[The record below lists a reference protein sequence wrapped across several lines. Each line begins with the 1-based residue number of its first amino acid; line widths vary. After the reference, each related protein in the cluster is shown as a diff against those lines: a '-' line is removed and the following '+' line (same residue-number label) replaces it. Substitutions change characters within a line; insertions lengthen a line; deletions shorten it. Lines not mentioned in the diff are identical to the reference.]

1 MNRTLIVPMLFS
13 VAAGALLA
21 QETKLPTGPVTVA
34 EDAPV
39 RDTTRCK
46 ASDLIGC
53 SLTNSKNETLG
64 EIEDIVLD
72 GQKLR
77 IAYAVVASGGFLGM
91 GEKYLAMPWQLIE
104 VSQRG
109 SANKPRLTLGLDL
122 ETIKAAPG
130 FDKDSWPDM
139 ASSTWAA
146 EVDAYYASRN
156 ERPRAAGAKDFKGS
170 VKDGKNVVDHAPA
183 SKGFAHR
190 RLSNLIGMSVVDVQ
204 HQPMASVEDLIVDT
218 NFAKVDAALLSF
230 GGVLGMG
237 EASAL
242 VPSEALSLDVEKGV
256 FVFVGSSARLAA
268 LTLPAGK
275 LPALNSEEWLTSSRD
290 LCAKASKDVI
300 VTDGDV
306 IVADASGVKPARFA
320 DSFDASKVETVE
332 GTITTIGTVRVGDLQ
347 EERLRLRVTTAEG
360 REVIVYAAPARYEAQ
375 AALELRS
382 GTYLEVTGSPVR
394 YGTQTV
400 LVAGSIKVK
409 GKTVKLRDDQGRVTW
424 TKK

>member
-1 MNRTLIVPMLFS
+1 MLFS
-13 VAAGALLA
+13 VAASTLVA
-21 QETKLPTGPVTVA
+21 QETTHPTGPVTVA
-34 EDAPV
+34 KDAPV

-46 ASDLIGC
+46 ASHLIGC
-53 SLTNSKNETLG
+53 PLTNSKNETLG
-64 EIEDIVLD
+64 EIQDIVLD

-91 GEKYLAMPWQLIE
+91 GEKYLALPWQLIE
-104 VSQRG
+104 VRQRG
-109 SANKPRLTLGLDL
+109 SANKPHLTLGLDL
-122 ETIKAAPG
+122 ETVKAAPG

-146 EVDAYYASRN
+146 KVDAYYASGT
-156 ERPRAAGAKDFKGS
+156 EHARAIAAKDPTGS
-170 VKDGKNVVDHAPA
+170 AKSAVDQAPT
-183 SKGFAHR
+183 SKGFVHR
-190 RLSNLIGMSVVDVQ
+190 RLSKLIGMSVVDVQ

-218 NFAKVDAALLSF
+218 NLAKVDAALLSF
-230 GGVLGMG
+230 GGTLGMG
-237 EASAL
+237 EACAL

-275 LPALNSEEWLTSSRD
+275 LPALNSEEWLTSARD
-290 LCAKASKDVI
+290 LCAKASKDVV

-306 IVADASGVKPARFA
+306 IVADASGVKPAQFA
-320 DSFDASKVETVE
+320 DSFDSSKVEAVE
-332 GTITTIGTVRVGDLQ
+332 GTITTIGTVRIGDRQ
-347 EERLRLRVTTAEG
+347 EERLQLRVSTTEG
-360 REVIVYAAPARYEAQ
+360 REIIVYAAPASYEAQ